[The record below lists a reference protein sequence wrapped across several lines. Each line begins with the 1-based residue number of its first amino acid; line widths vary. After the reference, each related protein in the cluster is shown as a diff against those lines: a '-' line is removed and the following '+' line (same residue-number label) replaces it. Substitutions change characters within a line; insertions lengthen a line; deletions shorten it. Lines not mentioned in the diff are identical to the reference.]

1 MRIFSREGEAIL
13 RPRAL
18 LGYGRLYWEYQ
29 AVDRHPVLYS
39 LFWEKSSVPAS
50 DAFLVGYCYL
60 QTCVSRAAC
69 ASAAETKWAQLM
81 WWAELNNWGFLT

>member
-1 MRIFSREGEAIL
+1 M
-13 RPRAL
+13 
-18 LGYGRLYWEYQ
+18 
-29 AVDRHPVLYS
+29 DRHAVLHS

-50 DAFLVGYCYL
+50 DAFLVGYCYQ